1 MVLEHNENLYE
12 HNIRMTRSVFRL
24 TDLFGIQCHL
34 SRYGA
39 QRAGKAQINWVSII
53 DTLSHGK
60 VNVWSDRR
68 HGKGTWKTW
77 YKGHAA
83 KGKLQRAGEG
93 QICQAGICER
103 QQQA

>member
-1 MVLEHNENLYE
+1 LVLEHNENLYE

-83 KGKLQRAGEG
+83 KGRLQKTEEG
-93 QICQAGICER
+93 HHQSEQG
-103 QQQA
+103 